1 MEFEAVMRGRFS
13 ARAFRPDP
21 VSEHVLARIL
31 ELAQCAPS
39 WCNTQPWQLIITRGA
54 GTERLRHALYAA
66 RSGVPAMCPTSFPL
80 AYEGVYRER
89 RKICGVQLYQSVG
102 IGRED
107 RDAAAE
113 QSLENF
119 RFFGAPHLAILPPRR
134 SSACTEGCSTAKL
147 YIQKS
152 FMLAAV
158 DSGVQCIAQ
167 AALAAYAPFVRACLD
182 IPESRRVVCGI
193 SFGYADSAAPINTY
207 RTHRTGID
215 QVVRF
220 LDA

>member
-1 MEFEAVMRGRFS
+1 MRERFS
-13 ARAFRPDP
+13 TRAFHPDP
-21 VSEHVLARIL
+21 VPEHVLARIL

-54 GTERLRHALYAA
+54 GTERLREALYAHA
-66 RSGVPAMCPTSFPL
+66 RSGTPAAPDFPFPQ

-89 RKICGVQLYQSVG
+89 RKVCGVQLYQSVG

-119 RFFGAPHLAILPPRR
+119 RFFGAPHLAILT
-134 SSACTEGCSTAKL
+134 TEEKLGAYGLLDCGL
-147 YIQKS
+147 YIQS

-167 AALAAYAPFVRACLD
+167 AALAAYAPFVHAFLD

-193 SFGYADSAAPINTY
+193 SFGYADSTAPINAY
-207 RTHRTGID
+207 RTHRAGID

>member
-1 MEFEAVMRGRFS
+1 MRGRFS

-54 GTERLRHALYAA
+54 GTERLRHALYAHA
-66 RSGVPAMCPTSFPL
+66 RSGVPAMPDFPFPL

-119 RFFGAPHLAILPPRR
+119 RFFGAPHLAILT
-134 SSACTEGCSTAKL
+134 TEAKLGMYGLLDCGL
-147 YIQKS
+147 YIQS

-193 SFGYADSAAPINTY
+193 SFGYADTAHPVNGY
-207 RTHRTGID
+207 RTERAGVD
-215 QVVRF
+215 DF
-220 LDA
+220 LRLV